1 MTLRLLCARLVA
13 TPLAAATFLFFWATG
28 LLLWLAPPMRRW
40 QHANSRFWSRVL
52 LRVTRVRLRT
62 EGLEKIP
69 RDRPCVF
76 AANHLSYLDTPVMAA
91 ALPIRFRFMAKASLF
106 RVPIVGGHLRRDR
119 HIAVKRDDPRDAARA
134 SIEAVR
140 AVKEDAVSVLVFAE
154 GTRSAGA
161 LQALKAGAAHI
172 AIKAG
177 AMLVPVVVS
186 GTDDALPRGSLTILP
201 ATVRVRVGNPVEVEG
216 LGSRDRDRV
225 TERLQA
231 EFVRLLGAGNGSV
244 ETAR

>member
-1 MTLRLLCARLVA
+1 M
-13 TPLAAATFLFFWATG
+13 PLAAATFVAFWATG
-28 LLLWLAPPMRRW
+28 LLLWLLPATRGW
-40 QHANSRFWSRVL
+40 QHVSTRFWSRIL

-91 ALPIRFRFMAKASLF
+91 ALPIRFRFMAKESLF
-106 RVPIVGGHLRRDR
+106 KVPIVGGHLRRDG
-119 HIAVKRDDPRDAARA
+119 HIAVRREDPREAARA
-134 SIEAVR
+134 SMEAVR

-154 GTRSAGA
+154 GTRSGGA

-186 GTDDALPRGSLTILP
+186 GTDEALPKGSLTILP
-201 ATVRVRVGNPVEVEG
+201 ANVSVRVGNPVPVEG

-225 TERLQA
+225 TGLLLE
-231 EFVRLLGAGNGSV
+231 EFQRLLAA
-244 ETAR
+244 EA